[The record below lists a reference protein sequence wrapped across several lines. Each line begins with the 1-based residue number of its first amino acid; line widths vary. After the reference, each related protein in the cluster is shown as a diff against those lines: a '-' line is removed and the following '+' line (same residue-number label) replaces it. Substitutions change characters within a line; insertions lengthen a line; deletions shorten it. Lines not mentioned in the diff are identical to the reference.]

1 MDILCSVHD
10 INDNRGFGMSNFN
23 WCHGPSC
30 HKSHTV
36 DRIRGVKGSKVLRT
50 RKVKYWS
57 GSGIYNYFCSQGCY
71 NEFANKYIQEVI
83 AIAPRTECL
92 ETPIEDPQKT
102 RHSTNYGYSWNQWDI
117 KVDET
122 RQID

>member
-1 MDILCSVHD
+1 MTD
-10 INDNRGFGMSNFN
+10 FN

-30 HKSHTV
+30 HKKHTV

-50 RKVKYWS
+50 RKIKINNWNRNGPWS
-57 GSGIYNYFCSQGCY
+57 LYCSQGCY
-71 NEFANKYIQEVI
+71 NDFFHEHINEII

-102 RHSTNYGYSWNQWDI
+102 RHNTSYGYSWNQWDI
-117 KVDET
+117 KVDT
-122 RQID
+122 SRQS

>member
-1 MDILCSVHD
+1 
-10 INDNRGFGMSNFN
+10 MSDFN

-57 GSGIYNYFCSQGCY
+57 GSGFYNYFCSNSCY
-71 NEFANKYIQEVI
+71 NEFANKHVEQII

-92 ETPIEDPQKT
+92 ETPINDPKKETYNNGYYDYT
-102 RHSTNYGYSWNQWDI
+102 RTEI
-117 KVDET
+117 KVVDNA
-122 RQID
+122 

>member
-1 MDILCSVHD
+1 
-10 INDNRGFGMSNFN
+10 MSDFN

-57 GSGIYNYFCSQGCY
+57 GSGFYNYFCSNSCY
-71 NEFANKYIQEVI
+71 NEFANKHVEQII
-83 AIAPRTECL
+83 AIAPRTEAL
-92 ETPIEDPQKT
+92 ETPINVTKETTDNPYWGRRVETK
-102 RHSTNYGYSWNQWDI
+102 I
-117 KVDET
+117 EVDET
-122 RQID
+122 RQT